1 MSMPWRT
8 AVVASLCV
16 AVLAARI
23 ATLSA
28 HHSHANYDVTTW
40 TVMEGTVKQLV
51 LMAPHS
57 IVYLEVKDDK
67 GSVATWALEAT
78 NQRAILNNG
87 VKREDVK
94 PGDAV
99 KVRCHLLRDGAKGCL
114 LGFVTPMHGDA
125 ARGHGVEVEWD

>member
-1 MSMPWRT
+1 MPWRT
-8 AVVASLCV
+8 AVVAILCV
-16 AVLAARI
+16 AGLAPRLA
-23 ATLSA
+23 A

-67 GSVATWALEAT
+67 GTVATWALEAT

-87 VKREDVK
+87 VKKEDVR
-94 PGDAV
+94 PGDHI
-99 KVRCHLLRDGAKGCL
+99 KVRCHLLRDGARGCL
-114 LGFVTPMHGDA
+114 LGFITPMHGDA
-125 ARGHGVEVEWD
+125 ARGNGVEIEWD